1 MHKEAI
7 MEHGTGPAMI
17 ATNGHR
23 TYKVECVEGTNVM
36 LLCMDTGAHFE
47 VSMEKLTKN
56 GYQISE
62 ATSEGEEVGKHEPL
76 EAEPIP
82 TSDPEPNACE
92 SSPALG
98 IRIPSQPHEAS
109 KPASVRRLRRGAVSS
124 SAEPPAAAP
133 ETVQGGAEPEVPK
146 SEMQIA
152 PTPETE
158 PALGAEPATT
168 ATTAPVPA
176 SACRYGDGPSPD
188 DAPIT
193 GNDLEVMEEMAK
205 MADAA
210 SAALQ
215 ARGSGQ
221 NRDTG
226 STAAAPETVQDGA
239 ETDPPQPET
248 HVASAP
254 KAETAGRRTREQI
267 LEALRQEQARKMAE
281 INLRYQEKIFKAS
294 QRVKT
299 AVQKRKDALD
309 VLTELREMVRAS
321 GDGNVFMTDNE
332 VDAVIRR
339 TVQRSTMP
347 ADGEEIHDL

>member
-7 MEHGTGPAMI
+7 MEHGTRPAMI

-62 ATSEGEEVGKHEPL
+62 TTSEGEEVGKHEPL

-92 SSPALG
+92 SSPAPG

-109 KPASVRRLRRGAVSS
+109 KPASVRRLRRRAVSS

-133 ETVQGGAEPEVPK
+133 ETAQGGAEPEVPN

-168 ATTAPVPA
+168 APVLA

-193 GNDLEVMEEMAK
+193 RNDLEVLEEMAK
-205 MADAA
+205 MAGAA

-226 STAAAPETVQDGA
+226 STAAAPETAQDGA
-239 ETDPPQPET
+239 ETDLPQPET
-248 HVASAP
+248 PVASAP
-254 KAETAGRRTREQI
+254 KAETVGRRTREQI

-281 INLRYQEKIFKAS
+281 INRRYQEKIFKAS

-299 AVQKRKDALD
+299 TVQKRKDALD

-347 ADGEEIHDL
+347 ADGEETHDL